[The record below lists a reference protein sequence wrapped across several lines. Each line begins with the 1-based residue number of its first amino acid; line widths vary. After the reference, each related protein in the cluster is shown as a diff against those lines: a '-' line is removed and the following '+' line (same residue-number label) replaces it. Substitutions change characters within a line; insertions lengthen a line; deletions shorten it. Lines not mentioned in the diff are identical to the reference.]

1 MRLRVQNYKGI
12 FIAVTVL
19 MMILMYCYVNNYSG
33 ASASAGGS
41 IFAEALRLLILMCYL
56 GILVLSSIDVFYA
69 NRLSVLIGAV
79 TDG

>member
-33 ASASAGGS
+33 SGGGA
-41 IFAEALRLLILMCYL
+41 FAEALRLLILMCYL
-56 GILVLSSIDVFYA
+56 GILILSSIDVFYA